1 MFVKIWVLI
10 ESRDSVLRT
19 GLGGAGPG
27 ASIYIQIFH
36 CQCQRLAGGVQEERW
51 LD

>member
-10 ESRDSVLRT
+10 ESRDSELS
-19 GLGGAGPG
+19 GAGPG